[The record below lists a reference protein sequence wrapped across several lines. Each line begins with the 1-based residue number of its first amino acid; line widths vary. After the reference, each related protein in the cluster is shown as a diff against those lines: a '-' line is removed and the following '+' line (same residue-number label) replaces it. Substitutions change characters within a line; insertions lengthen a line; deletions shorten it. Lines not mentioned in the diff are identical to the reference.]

1 MKSVSERL
9 RAGDVTV
16 LDDQLMVA
24 LISEIRSLTV
34 DKQLLLTPELRL
46 QVEELLVAMEKQRL
60 ARMELAHVLLNVL
73 GQLQKL

>member
-24 LISEIRSLTV
+24 LVSEIRSLTA

-46 QVEELLVAMEKQRL
+46 QVEELLVAMEKQRVT
-60 ARMELAHVLLNVL
+60 RMEEAHVLLNVI